1 MGMMM
6 VHGWR
11 GACSHGAGWTK
22 SINKLPSSVNT
33 VENITA
39 SFKNPIVP
47 NICST
52 YSMSGE
58 CKIPKSL
65 TKQLMLKNQPGQK
78 ITNEALDAVSFL
90 LRQFI
95 IEARNRSSIEV
106 CRIKFV
112 I

>member
-1 MGMMM
+1 M

-11 GACSHGAGWTK
+11 RGACSRWTK
-22 SINKLPSSVNT
+22 SINKLPSSVVNT